1 MRRTRGVAFS
11 VRCAARKACVFNM
24 RVRRALFPLTKN
36 GLAAYTARPFAF
48 IRRAIEGGTKTE
60 CTRKRSRA
68 ARRTCTITPRAL
80 ASFEM
85 FAYAF
90 FTPMFDFDSTMTH
103 PTISTMPIPRE
114 THGVPVKPAIT

>member
-1 MRRTRGVAFS
+1 MRHTRGVAFS

-36 GLAAYTARPFAF
+36 DLAAYTARPFAF
-48 IRRAIEGGTKTE
+48 IRRAIEGGTKTG

-68 ARRTCTITPRAL
+68 ARRTCTCICAF
-80 ASFEM
+80 ASFGP

-103 PTISTMPIPRE
+103 PTISTMPTPRE